1 MKNKRINVLNYT
13 IEGIISEGGG
23 DEVKEITNDIELT
36 KQRQEDMKLNGKP
49 CGFPVHLL
57 MWEGN
62 YKVFFTKIGMER
74 YIEQN
79 KIRKY
84 EYRLLLADDVKKV
97 EYEV

>member
-1 MKNKRINVLNYT
+1 M
-13 IEGIISEGGG
+13 
-23 DEVKEITNDIELT
+23 KEITNDIELT
-36 KQRQEDMKLNGKP
+36 KQRQENIVKYGKQQ
-49 CGFPVHLL
+49 GFPVFILIYD
-57 MWEGN
+57 EN

-84 EYRLLLADDVKKV
+84 EYRLVHAEDVKKV

>member
-1 MKNKRINVLNYT
+1 M
-13 IEGIISEGGG
+13 
-23 DEVKEITNDIELT
+23 KEITNDIELT
-36 KQRQEDMKLNGKP
+36 KQRQDEIKLNGKP
-49 CGFPVHLL
+49 CGFPLHLL
-57 MWEGN
+57 VYEGN

-84 EYRLLLADDVKKV
+84 KYRLLHVDDVRKV